1 MKKIGLIGLVL
12 SCGLSSC
19 GIYGSYKPVEEL
31 PLASYGDEAALLP
44 ASEDSVASLG
54 SWEWKELLT
63 DPLLQ
68 TLVEK
73 GLAQN
78 NDLLIAEQRINASK
92 ASLRAAKLAFFP
104 SLSLAPQGTVTTSD
118 LGSAL
123 QTYTLPVS
131 ASWEVDL
138 FGRVRNAK
146 QQAKAAYWQS
156 VEYKQAVKTQLVAG
170 IANSY
175 FSLLMVDEQLRITE
189 QTAESWKEA
198 VASMQAMMRAGMAN
212 ETAVAQYEA
221 TYYQIC
227 TSVLTLKEQRNQT
240 ENALS
245 LLLGEPLQN
254 IERGTLAEQTLPTHF
269 SIGVPVEML
278 SNRPDVRLAE
288 RQLEQAFYVTN
299 QARSAFY
306 PSLVLNGS
314 AGWSNSAGTMI
325 MNPALFMAT
334 AVASLTQP
342 IFAKGQNSAQLR
354 RAKAQQE
361 EAKLSFQQ
369 TVLSAGNEVNN
380 ALVQFQTAQEKR
392 AYLDKQIA
400 SLKRA
405 YEHTSLLM
413 KHSSTTYLDVLTARQ
428 GLLNAELT
436 QVANRFSELQ
446 GVINLYSALGG
457 GK

>member
-1 MKKIGLIGLVL
+1 MKKIGLIGLAVGF
-12 SCGLSSC
+12 GLSSC
-19 GIYGSYKPVEEL
+19 GIYTNYKPVEEL

-44 ASEDSVASLG
+44 TSADSVPALG
-54 SWEWKELLT
+54 NWEWRALLT

-68 TLVEK
+68 ALVEK
-73 GLAQN
+73 GLEQN
-78 NDLLIAEQRINASK
+78 NDLLIAEQRINASQ

-104 SLSLAPQGTVTTSD
+104 SLSLAPQGTVNSFE
-118 LGSAL
+118 GSSPM
-123 QTYTLPVS
+123 QTYSLPVS

-138 FGRVRNAK
+138 FGRIRNAK

-175 FSLLMVDEQLRITE
+175 YSLLMVDEQLRITE

-198 VASMQAMMRAGMAN
+198 VAAMQAMMRAGMAN
-212 ETAVAQYEA
+212 ETAVAQFEA
-221 TYYQIC
+221 TYYQMC
-227 TSVLTLKEQRNQT
+227 TSVLTLKEQQNQA

-254 IERGTLAEQTLPTHF
+254 IERGTLAAQTLPTHF

-288 RQLEQAFYVTN
+288 YQLEQAFYGTN
-299 QARSAFY
+299 QARAAFY
-306 PSLVLNGS
+306 PSLVLSGS
-314 AGWSNSAGTMI
+314 AGWSNSAGMMI
-325 MNPALFMAT
+325 ANPATLVAS

-342 IFAKGQNSAQLR
+342 LFAKGQNSAQLK

-361 EAKLSFQQ
+361 EARLSFQQ

-392 AYLDKQIA
+392 AYLEKQIA

-405 YEHTSLLM
+405 YAHTSLLM
-413 KHSSTTYLDVLTARQ
+413 KHSTTTYLDVLTARQ
-428 GLLNAELT
+428 SLLNAELS
-436 QVANRFSELQ
+436 QVANQFTELQ

-457 GK
+457 GR

>member
-1 MKKIGLIGLVL
+1 MNKIGLIGLVCSL
-12 SCGLSSC
+12 GLSSC
-19 GIYGSYKPVEEL
+19 GIYSSYKAVEEL

-44 ASEDSVASLG
+44 AAQDSVPSLG
-54 SWEWKELLT
+54 SWEWRELLT
-63 DPLLQ
+63 DSLLQ
-68 TLVEK
+68 GLIEK

-78 NDLLIAEQRINASK
+78 NDLLIAEQRITASQ

-104 SLSLAPQGTVTTSD
+104 SLGLAPQATVNSFE
-118 LGSAL
+118 GSSPL
-123 QTYTLPVS
+123 QTYSLPVS

-138 FGRVRNAK
+138 FGRMRNAK

-170 IANSY
+170 IANTY

-198 VASMQAMMRAGMAN
+198 VSSMQAMMRAGMAN
-212 ETAVAQYEA
+212 ETAVAQFEA
-221 TYYQIC
+221 TYYQVC
-227 TSVLTLKEQRNQT
+227 SSVVTLKEQRNQT

-245 LLLGEPLQN
+245 LLLGEPLQV
-254 IERGTLAEQTLPTHF
+254 IERATLAAQLLPTQF
-269 SIGVPVEML
+269 AIGVPVDML
-278 SNRPDVRLAE
+278 ANRPDVRLAE
-288 RQLEQAFYVTN
+288 RQLEQAFYLTN
-299 QARSAFY
+299 QARAAFY
-306 PSLVLNGS
+306 PSLVLNGT
-314 AGWSNSAGTMI
+314 AGWSNSAGMMI
-325 MNPALFMAT
+325 VNPASLVAS

-342 IFAKGQNSAQLR
+342 IFAKGQNSAQLK

-361 EAKLSFQQ
+361 EARLSFQQ
-369 TVLSAGNEVNN
+369 TVLAAGNEVNN

-400 SLKRA
+400 SLTRA

-428 GLLNAELT
+428 GLLNAELA

-457 GK
+457 GR